1 MLLPEL
7 RARSAFWRSLLRNI
21 PLFLSRLEPSRA
33 VHSLPDGR
41 GSVAKRYRKQRT
53 NEWFVEGVYD

>member
-7 RARSAFWRSLLRNI
+7 RARSAFWRSL
-21 PLFLSRLEPSRA
+21 
-33 VHSLPDGR
+33 PDGR
-41 GSVAKRYRKQRT
+41 GAVAKHYREHRT

>member
-7 RARSAFWRSLLRNI
+7 RARSAFWRY
-21 PLFLSRLEPSRA
+21 RA
-33 VHSLPDGR
+33 ATVRERFPRSSH
-41 GSVAKRYRKQRT
+41 YREHRA